1 MYLNFL
7 NIQKSKNFK
16 QMKKVIALGGSN
28 SRKSINKALA
38 TYAANQVDNAEII
51 VVDLTEFELPL
62 YGIDQETESGFPED
76 VKRLND
82 LLDSSDGLVISLAEH
97 NGSYSTAFKN
107 AFDWLSRL
115 DKKVWKNKPML
126 LMACSPGGRGG
137 SSVLQAAKSSFP
149 HLGGNIVANFSL
161 PSFYDNF
168 SENGLTNEELNTELN
183 QKIKL
188 LQEAI

>member
-1 MYLNFL
+1 MNR
-7 NIQKSKNFK
+7 I
-16 QMKKVIALGGSN
+16 IALGGSN
-28 SRKSINKALA
+28 SKKSINKSLA
-38 TYAANQVDNAEII
+38 TYAAKQIENAE
-51 VVDLTEFELPL
+51 VVVVNLNDLELPL
-62 YGIDQETESGFPED
+62 YGIDKETKSGFPDD

-82 LLDSSDGLVISLAEH
+82 LLDSANGLVISLAEH

-107 AFDWLSRL
+107 TFDWLSRL
-115 DKKVWKNKPML
+115 DKKVWKDKPML

-149 HLGGNIVANFSL
+149 HLGGNIVADFSL

-183 QKIKL
+183 QKIKM